1 MQAMQA
7 VRVTHAMVVA
17 LNRAKLY
24 AVPVMLVIV
33 MQIVQVLPVIIVAVV

>member
-7 VRVTHAMVVA
+7 VQVTHVTVAA
-17 LNRAKLY
+17 LNHAKLY
-24 AVPVMLVIV
+24 AAPVMPAIV

>member
-7 VRVTHAMVVA
+7 VQVTHVMVVA
-17 LNRAKLY
+17 LNHAKLY